1 MLYVGERPGM
11 KGLNCIDVWSGVS
24 WEDGGYH

>member
-1 MLYVGERPGM
+1 MLYLGESPGM
-11 KGLNCIDVWSGVS
+11 KGLNCIGVLSGVS